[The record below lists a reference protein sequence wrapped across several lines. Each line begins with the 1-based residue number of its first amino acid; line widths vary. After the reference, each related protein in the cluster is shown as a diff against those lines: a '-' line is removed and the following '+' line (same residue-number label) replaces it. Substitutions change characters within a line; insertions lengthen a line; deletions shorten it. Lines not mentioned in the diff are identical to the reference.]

1 MTLRGVLITGTDTG
15 VGKTLISTALV
26 LGYGRRGEH
35 VAGLKPVVSGSV
47 GGLWEDVESLRLA
60 SSPPRTVEECTLY
73 GFRSPIAPH
82 WAARE
87 EGRTIDVEAVAGFVC
102 EQARSVDR
110 IVVEG
115 AGGFLVPLNSHGG
128 FADLAQSLQLPVL
141 LVVGLRLGAI
151 NHARLTCEAIAAR
164 GLVLQGWVGS
174 AVGPEVAAGTIE
186 GLKEYLPTPCL
197 GIVPYHTP
205 VDPAFALQHL
215 SLP

>member
-1 MTLRGVLITGTDTG
+1 MQGVLVTGTDTG

-26 LGYGRRGEH
+26 LGYGQRGER
-35 VAGLKPVVSGSV
+35 VAGLKPIVSGSA
-47 GGLWEDVESLRLA
+47 GGVWEDVESLRLA
-60 SSPPRTVEECTLY
+60 SSPQRAVAECMLY
-73 GFRSPIAPH
+73 GFRAAIAPH

-87 EGRTIDVEAVAGFVC
+87 EGRTIDVEAVASFVH
-102 EQARSVDR
+102 EQAKSVDR

-115 AGGFLVPLNSHGG
+115 AGGFLVPLNARTG
-128 FADLAQSLQLPVL
+128 FADLAQTLRLPVL

-164 GLVLQGWVGS
+164 GLVLQGWIGS

-186 GLKEYLPTPCL
+186 GLNEYLPVSCL
-197 GIVPYHTP
+197 GIVPYHAP